1 MMKKELRPTTK
12 RWIVREQV
20 GLTNKTKGAYAKA
33 CVCAEVGYDAGAQRQ
48 HAGRQVIQT
57 LEGLSQAEYNSA
69 LHQLIYAPYNTFD
82 I

>member
-48 HAGRQVIQT
+48 RAKEKIKDKRQKYKGKSEKD
-57 LEGLSQAEYNSA
+57 EG
-69 LHQLIYAPYNTFD
+69 
-82 I
+82 